1 MSLPLKNLEPFT
13 AIWLDPEIRLPSTS
27 SSFTNARKKL
37 RETINFLI
45 DFSNA
50 DKCIDYIK
58 DEDAKNII
66 LIIAGRLARR
76 IIPSIHNFQQLIA
89 IYITCRPENVM
100 RNQEVA
106 KQYHKV
112 KSVSSSIDQLIEVIV
127 RDQID
132 REKNENGLLL
142 SLFNSEELL
151 YGMSCKCLEYE
162 SELIIWTQTF
172 LQFIIGTERQA
183 GETDITELIK
193 LLKERQNREKSISL
207 ANSNDSQMQSV
218 LFEIE
223 IPKRTTISKAFV
235 TFTNLDN
242 LQENTEILF
251 MFGTIFYLSSVSY
264 VEEDKLWMIKL
275 ILCDDRNDDIKAVL
289 KEVAGHLQENIERL
303 GFNGDRYNQTSY
315 NNVYQANQ
323 SLTNVTDVDLP
334 EIPLPSL
341 YSSKR
346 QGPITI
352 LESFPLTTKD
362 ENVLHITP
370 SIDTIASMDA
380 AFELSLDTPQNRVR
394 WRIYILWCQT
404 DIRNNAQSYWKFRIQ
419 LEKLHLNVRYF
430 DTIDE
435 TVQEISR
442 SKNELYFLIT
452 SDGLADVLISQ
463 VHNHPRVFY
472 LYILSEFTVDK
483 DTSNL
488 VANYKKIRIITD
500 NQQTI
505 YNQIASD
512 LNNTV
517 ESPLQHSNEIDD
529 DSSFNQISFNVDED
543 FTPIAI
549 IDSDYR
555 PGNLFRDVSH
565 DESVFMG
572 FQLLIKIIYCLELTD
587 EDKHDMIQY
596 CRSKC
601 ANNKSE

>member
-89 IYITCRPENVM
+89 IYITCRPDNVM
-100 RNQEVA
+100 RNQEVT

-207 ANSNDSQMQSV
+207 ANSNDSQIQSV

-223 IPKRTTISKAFV
+223 ISKRTTVSKAFV

-242 LQENTEILF
+242 LQENTETLF

-303 GFNGDRYNQTSY
+303 GFNGGRYNETSY
-315 NNVYQANQ
+315 NNVHQANQ

-404 DIRNNAQSYWKFRIQ
+404 DIHNNARK
-419 LEKLHLNVRYF
+419 
-430 DTIDE
+430 
-435 TVQEISR
+435 
-442 SKNELYFLIT
+442 
-452 SDGLADVLISQ
+452 
-463 VHNHPRVFY
+463 
-472 LYILSEFTVDK
+472 FTVDK

-488 VANYKKIRIITD
+488 VANYEKIRIITD

-529 DSSFNQISFNVDED
+529 DSSFNQIIFNVDED

-587 EDKHDMIQY
+587 EDKHDMIEY

-601 ANNKSE
+601 DNNKSE